1 MRKGDKLYF
10 STEDSFADLNW
21 DNKDAL
27 LEAFQDRVREFYIE
41 PIKELNEQKKRP
53 FAVGVLCV
61 VTIDFLARIET
72 SQDGVPKR
80 FEYWVENNI
89 EEFYTPNLN
98 IPLQE
103 FANRFYKEFR
113 NGLVHEGRIKKAGQF
128 SYNYNVLVKF
138 DKVNGTKPIMIINP
152 KFLQEAISKSFEKYI
167 KKVQNEESIFK
178 KFKSVLM
185 GDFQQ
190 DVEYAKKLSM
200 QRR

>member
-27 LEAFQDRVREFYIE
+27 LEAFRNRVREFYIE
-41 PIKELNEQKKRP
+41 PIKKLNEDGKA
-53 FAVGVLCV
+53 FAAGVLCV

-72 SQDGVPKR
+72 SQDGVQKR

-89 EEFYTPNLN
+89 KEFYTPNLN

-103 FANRFYKEFR
+103 FANRFYEEFR

-138 DKVNGTKPIMIINP
+138 DAVNGPKPIMIINP
-152 KFLQEAISKSFEKYI
+152 EFLQEAISKSFEKYI
-167 KKVQNEESIFK
+167 KKVQNEEFIFQ
-178 KFKSVLM
+178 KFKYVLTE
-185 GDFQQ
+185 DFQQ
-190 DVEYAKKLSM
+190 DVEYAKKDEKT
-200 QRR
+200 